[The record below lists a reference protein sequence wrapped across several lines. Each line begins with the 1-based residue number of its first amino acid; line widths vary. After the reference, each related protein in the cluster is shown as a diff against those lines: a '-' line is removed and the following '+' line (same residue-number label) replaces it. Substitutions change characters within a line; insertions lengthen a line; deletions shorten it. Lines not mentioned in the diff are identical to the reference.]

1 MGYYYIS
8 NGDVLYHHGIKGQ
21 KWGVRRFQ
29 KKDGSLTPA
38 GRKRY
43 DDDGP
48 NQKKQKEYK
57 IPENK
62 SLHRLKIEDKYR
74 KQGMSKEQAEQAA
87 AKRIRAEKFVA
98 AAATV
103 TVVACAEYAKRK
115 AYATDKVLSK
125 DTEFQRIMKLHPD
138 ATVHDGRQY
147 MAYKKEDKSI
157 YKGQLAAN
165 LNKQIKDGKTN
176 EKVYDVTVK
185 AKQDI
190 KIASEKRARET
201 FEKLYKNDPEFRKSL
216 SKAAKDAGDDLSA
229 GLKRIQE
236 QLVEGVELSD
246 KRIKSKAYDL
256 FNVALADNTDEGR
269 ARAQKFYN
277 ALKEQ
282 GMNAVQDMN
291 DKKYSLYNAK
301 APIIT
306 FDGSYDYSKR
316 VLESPEI
323 VQNMTKPVGSL
334 KRNIATGAAFVTWLG
349 GIKIKKDRAVEKY
362 RMEHPNTKLTNKEIR
377 DLLEYGE

>member
-1 MGYYYIS
+1 MTVYYADS
-8 NGDVLYHHGIKGQ
+8 LYHHGIKGQ

-43 DDDGP
+43 DDDGSG
-48 NQKKQKEYK
+48 QKKQKEYK

-62 SLHRLKIEDKYR
+62 SLHRLKIEDKYK
-74 KQGMSKEQAEQAA
+74 KQGMTKKQAEQAA
-87 AKRIRAEKFVA
+87 AKRIRGEQFAVA
-98 AAATV
+98 AGAV
-103 TVVACAEYAKRK
+103 TVAACVAYTKRK
-115 AYATDKVLSK
+115 AYSTDKILSK

-138 ATVHDGRQY
+138 SIIQDGRQY
-147 MAYKKEDKSI
+147 MSYKKEDKSL
-157 YKGQLAAN
+157 YKGKLASSF
-165 LNKQIKDGKTN
+165 NKQIKEGKTN

-201 FEKLYKNDPEFRKSL
+201 FEKLYKNDPDFRKSL
-216 SKAAKDAGDDLSA
+216 SKAAVDAGDDLSTS
-229 GLKRIQE
+229 LKRIQE

-256 FNVALADNTDEGR
+256 FNVALADTTDEGK
-269 ARAQKFYN
+269 ARAQKFYD

-282 GMNAVQDMN
+282 GMNAILDMN

-316 VLESPEI
+316 VLESSEI
-323 VQNMTKPVGSL
+323 AQNMTKPVGSL
-334 KRNIATGAAFVTWLG
+334 KRNIAAGAALATWFG
-349 GIKIKKDRAVEKY
+349 GLKIKKDRTIEKY

-377 DLLEYGE
+377 DLLKYGE

>member
-1 MGYYYIS
+1 MGYYYIC

-29 KKDGSLTPA
+29 NKNGSLTPA

-43 DDDGP
+43 DDDGSSRP
-48 NQKKQKEYK
+48 KKELK
-57 IPENK
+57 IPDNK
-62 SLHRLKIEDKYR
+62 SLHRLKIEDKYK
-74 KQGMSKEQAEQAA
+74 KQGMNAKEAEQAA
-87 AKRIRAEKFVA
+87 AKRIRTEKFVV

-103 TVVACAEYAKRK
+103 TVAACVAYNKHK
-115 AYATDKVLSK
+115 KYSTDKILSK

-138 ATVHDGRQY
+138 ATIQDGRQY
-147 MAYKKEDKSI
+147 LSYKKEDKSI

-201 FEKLYKNDPEFRKSL
+201 FEKLYNNDPEFRKSL
-216 SKAAKDAGDDLSA
+216 SNAAKDAGDDLSA

-236 QLVEGVELSD
+236 QLIKGEELSD

-256 FNVALADNTDEGR
+256 FNVALADNTDEGK

-282 GMNAVQDMN
+282 GMNAVYDMN

-323 VQNMTKPVGSL
+323 VQNMTKPAGSL
-334 KRNIATGAAFVTWLG
+334 KRNIATGAALATWLG
-349 GIKIKKDRAVEKY
+349 GIKIKNDRAVEKY
-362 RMEHPNTKLTNKEIR
+362 KMEHPNTKLTDKEIK
-377 DLLEYGE
+377 DLLKYGE

>member
-1 MGYYYIS
+1 MGYYYICY
-8 NGDVLYHHGIKGQ
+8 GDVLYHHGIKGQ

-62 SLHRLKIEDKYR
+62 SLHRLKIEDKYK
-74 KQGMSKEQAEQAA
+74 KQGMTKEQAEQAA
-87 AKRIRAEKFVA
+87 AKRIRTEKFVA

-103 TVVACAEYAKRK
+103 TVVACVAYAKQK
-115 AYATDKVLSK
+115 AYATDKILSK

-138 ATVHDGRQY
+138 AVIQDGRQY
-147 MAYKKEDKSI
+147 LAYEKGDKSK
-157 YKGQLAAN
+157 YKGQLAGSFA
-165 LNKQIKDGKTN
+165 KQIKDDKTN
-176 EKVYDVTVK
+176 EKIYDVTVK

-201 FEKLYKNDPEFRKSL
+201 FEKLYKNDPEFRKSM
-216 SKAAKDAGDDLSA
+216 SKAAKDAGDELSVS
-229 GLKRIQE
+229 LKNIQE
-236 QLVEGVELSD
+236 QLASGKELSD
-246 KRIKSKAYDL
+246 KRIKTKAYDL
-256 FNVALADNTDEGR
+256 FNVSLADNSDEGK

-282 GMNAVQDMN
+282 GMNAINDMN

-306 FDGSYDYSKR
+306 FDGAYDYSKR
-316 VLESPEI
+316 VLENSEI
-323 VQNMTKPVGSL
+323 VENMTKPAGSM
-334 KRNIATGAAFVTWLG
+334 KKNIAAGAAFAAYVG
-349 GIKIKKDRAVEKY
+349 GIKIKRDRAVEKY
-362 RMEHPNTKLTNKEIR
+362 KMEHPNTKLTNKQIK
-377 DLLEYGE
+377 DLLKYGG

>member
-1 MGYYYIS
+1 MTVYYANS
-8 NGDVLYHHGIKGQ
+8 LYHHGIKGQ

-48 NQKKQKEYK
+48 SQKKQKEYK

-62 SLHRLKIEDKYR
+62 SLHRLKIEDKYQ
-74 KQGMSKEQAEQAA
+74 KQGMSKKQAEQAA
-87 AKRIRAEKFVA
+87 AKRIRGEQFAVA
-98 AAATV
+98 AGAV
-103 TVVACAEYAKRK
+103 TVAACVAYAKRK
-115 AYATDKVLSK
+115 AYSTDKILSK

-138 ATVHDGRQY
+138 ATIHDGRQY

-165 LNKQIKDGKTN
+165 FNKQIKEGKTN

-236 QLVEGVELSD
+236 QLSEGAELSD

-269 ARAQKFYN
+269 ARAQKFYD

-323 VQNMTKPVGSL
+323 VQNMTKPVGRL
-334 KRNIATGAAFVTWLG
+334 KRNIATGAALATWLG

>member
-1 MGYYYIS
+1 MTVYYANS
-8 NGDVLYHHGIKGQ
+8 LYHHGIKGQ
-21 KWGVRRFQ
+21 KWGIRRFQ

-43 DDDGP
+43 DDEASSKP
-48 NQKKQKEYK
+48 KKEYK

-62 SLHRLKIEDKYR
+62 SLHRLKIEDKYQ
-74 KQGMSKEQAEQAA
+74 KQGMSKKQAEQAA
-87 AKRIRAEKFVA
+87 AKRIRGEQFAVA
-98 AAATV
+98 AGAV
-103 TVVACAEYAKRK
+103 TVAACVAYAKRK
-115 AYATDKVLSK
+115 AYSADKILSK

-138 ATVHDGRQY
+138 ATIHDGRQY

-165 LNKQIKDGKTN
+165 FNKQIKEGKTN

-236 QLVEGVELSD
+236 QLTEGAELSD

-269 ARAQKFYN
+269 ARAQKFYD

-323 VQNMTKPVGSL
+323 VQNMTKPVGRL
-334 KRNIATGAAFVTWLG
+334 KRNIATGAALATWLG

>member
-1 MGYYYIS
+1 MTVYYANS
-8 NGDVLYHHGIKGQ
+8 LYHHGIKGQ
-21 KWGVRRFQ
+21 KWGIRRFQ

-43 DDDGP
+43 DDEASSKP
-48 NQKKQKEYK
+48 KKEYK

-62 SLHRLKIEDKYR
+62 SLHRLKIEDKYQ
-74 KQGMSKEQAEQAA
+74 KQGMSKKQAEQAA
-87 AKRIRAEKFVA
+87 AKRIRGEQFAVA
-98 AAATV
+98 AGAV
-103 TVVACAEYAKRK
+103 TVAACVAYAKRK
-115 AYATDKVLSK
+115 AYSTDKILSK

-138 ATVHDGRQY
+138 ATIHDGRQY

-165 LNKQIKDGKTN
+165 FNKQIKEGKTN

-236 QLVEGVELSD
+236 QLTEGAELSD

-269 ARAQKFYN
+269 ARAQKFYD

-323 VQNMTKPVGSL
+323 VQNMTKPVGRL
-334 KRNIATGAAFVTWLG
+334 KRNIATGAALATWLG